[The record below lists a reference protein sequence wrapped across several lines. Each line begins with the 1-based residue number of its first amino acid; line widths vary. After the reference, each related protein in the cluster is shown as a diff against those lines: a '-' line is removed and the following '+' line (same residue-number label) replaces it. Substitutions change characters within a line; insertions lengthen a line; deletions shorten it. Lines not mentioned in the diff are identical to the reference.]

1 VIGETVVVDHSRL
14 GRHVRSVAIAA
25 VALQI
30 VSGCGSTKA
39 TPSPARARPTPIP
52 KMIASVPFV
61 AAPTKVREECD
72 ETAGRV
78 GYAVPCPTLLPAGL
92 SATPAVAGCG
102 FAVVAAAGQAGCGG
116 AEWHDWIVGSS
127 QVGNETTAGFQHLVV
142 VAAPRIIRDPA
153 RAIDGPAM
161 APGSRVQGLGVVR
174 IGRETM
180 HWYFVPPNLNIGS
193 AFMDHLVLVWNASG
207 HTYAYGF
214 HVIDTLAEARALDLA
229 LVRHLTMVPPPQPRR
244 QGPVAVLPAPS

>member
-1 VIGETVVVDHSRL
+1 
-14 GRHVRSVAIAA
+14 
-25 VALQI
+25 
-30 VSGCGSTKA
+30 
-39 TPSPARARPTPIP
+39 
-52 KMIASVPFV
+52 MIASVPFV
-61 AAPTKVREECD
+61 AASTKVREECD

-180 HWYFVPPNLNIGS
+180 HWYFVPPNLNTKRT
-193 AFMDHLVLVWNASG
+193 FLLHYYRKASYDDAG
-207 HTYAYGF
+207 TIVPQDWATVGGTSLSSPVIAAIYA
-214 HVIDTLAEARALDLA
+214 LAGGGR
-229 LVRHLTMVPPPQPRR
+229 
-244 QGPVAVLPAPS
+244 GVAYPAEDV